1 MRDEDISLTTTYG
14 VYRYF
19 ASFPM
24 QDLFSFLAYIDF
36 NLLEK
41 LRTRY
46 FQGKNV
52 RKLLA
57 IKKVNMILMV

>member
-1 MRDEDISLTTTYG
+1 MKEDISLTTTYG

-36 NLLEK
+36 NLLQK

-46 FQGKNV
+46 FQGKK
-52 RKLLA
+52 R
-57 IKKVNMILMV
+57 